1 MGMRYPEIKIH
12 VAKNGVTVSWEEDSV
27 LHVFYVELGVGVEAG
42 YQTSAGENLKIYSG
56 SRDDDALISVVRVK
70 DLVPLLEKHAKVSRV
85 VAKKLV
91 LRYYR
96 EIRQNITN
104 PEEVKAIVKRFRS
117 EVLGIL
123 GIAN

>member
-1 MGMRYPEIKIH
+1 MGMGYPEVKIH
-12 VAKNGVTVSWEEDSV
+12 VAKNEVTVSWEEGST
-27 LHVFYVELGVGVEAG
+27 LHVFYVELDKRIHAG
-42 YQTSAGENLKIYSG
+42 YQICPGENLKIYSG
-56 SRDDDALISVVRVK
+56 SRDDDALISVVRIR
-70 DLVPLLEKHAKVSRV
+70 DLVPLLVKQRRVSRSM
-85 VAKKLV
+85 AKNLV